1 MKMRIATALLIALP
15 AVAAVSAHHSGTMF
29 DSTKVREIR
38 GTVKE
43 FQWKNPHVWI
53 QLNVQNGGRQEE
65 WSIEGGSPNT
75 LSRNG
80 WRPSTFAPGTEVS
93 VKVNP
98 MKGGQFIA
106 AKFADGKTIGN
117 WDRE

>member
-1 MKMRIATALLIALP
+1 MKMRIAAALLIALP
-15 AVAAVSAHHSGTMF
+15 AVAAVSAHHAGAMF
-29 DSTKVREIR
+29 YSTKVREIR

-80 WRPSTFAPGTEVS
+80 WGPPAFASGTAGTGQ
-93 VKVNP
+93 
-98 MKGGQFIA
+98 GGPPQ
-106 AKFADGKTIGN
+106 
-117 WDRE
+117 